1 MAEEEKAVTEEAAE
15 ERELLTAP
23 IRQTFNKYS
32 IITMR
37 GMIAQVIMVVI
48 EGVIMGAG
56 LGAHGLACVG
66 IIMSVEYINLAFGNL
81 YGTGVPTVV
90 GNYLGAGD
98 KAKAQKVFSQS
109 FWLTL
114 YTGLIITV
122 LFELFTPQICTAFG
136 ATPDILADTVAGVRT
151 FGLLLPLT
159 VLGQMLTAVLRVDEK
174 PNEAANL
181 MTASA
186 VIAAVWLALSTFVF
200 HFGVAGAGIYYG
212 LSIGIWAVAI
222 RYFVGDKANLKINK
236 ADMKLDWSV
245 CGEIV
250 KVGLPFFLVQCGTFV
265 YNTVANNLLGL
276 FGGEMASLY
285 SAAFAVISGYVIYI
299 IMMVANA
306 FAYGLQPIAA
316 VNAGAKAWKR
326 LKELVRTSLLTE
338 IVVIAVLT
346 VVMWL
351 AAYPVC
357 GFFAAGDPDLTPIA
371 ADATRICI
379 LACCLGY
386 TSTMMSTYFQT
397 VDKIV
402 LATILGISRYVIF
415 STPLMYL
422 MGSAMG
428 INGMWWALVVADIF
442 TGVLNIG
449 CAVRELSRLSKLEA
463 GE

>member
-1 MAEEEKAVTEEAAE
+1 
-15 ERELLTAP
+15 
-23 IRQTFNKYS
+23 
-32 IITMR
+32 
-37 GMIAQVIMVVI
+37 
-48 EGVIMGAG
+48 
-56 LGAHGLACVG
+56 
-66 IIMSVEYINLAFGNL
+66 
-81 YGTGVPTVV
+81 
-90 GNYLGAGD
+90 
-98 KAKAQKVFSQS
+98 
-109 FWLTL
+109 
-114 YTGLIITV
+114 
-122 LFELFTPQICTAFG
+122 
-136 ATPDILADTVAGVRT
+136 
-151 FGLLLPLT
+151 
-159 VLGQMLTAVLRVDEK
+159 
-174 PNEAANL
+174 
-181 MTASA
+181 
-186 VIAAVWLALSTFVF
+186 
-200 HFGVAGAGIYYG
+200 
-212 LSIGIWAVAI
+212 
-222 RYFVGDKANLKINK
+222 
-236 ADMKLDWSV
+236 
-245 CGEIV
+245 
-250 KVGLPFFLVQCGTFV
+250 
-265 YNTVANNLLGL
+265 
-276 FGGEMASLY
+276 
-285 SAAFAVISGYVIYI
+285 
-299 IMMVANA
+299 MMVANA

-402 LATILGISRYVIF
+402 LATVLGISRYVIF

-428 INGMWWALVVADIF
+428 INGMWWALVVADIL

-449 CAVRELSRLSKLEA
+449 CAVREQSRLSKLEV